1 MRSWIVLLIVL
12 LLYGCASTGP
22 ALKDTELVTRIG
34 VIASKEVVDL
44 EDSRNESRVNTS
56 VSASVSSGGG
66 LAIGLGFLMS
76 SRLSDTPDN
85 PPVRYRVDLLE
96 GEQISVFH
104 QSDLFDVGDC
114 VEISTLPDDDS
125 TSPVMKRVKGGC

>member
-12 LLYGCASTGP
+12 LLYGCASTSP

-76 SRLSDTPDN
+76 PLFSDTSDN

-114 VEISTLPDDDS
+114 VEISTLPDDD
-125 TSPVMKRVKGGC
+125 THPPVMKRVKDGC